1 MIAFDLG
8 EELDLVVQTAQRFA
22 DADLRPAARAAS
34 ASRQVPETIVQKFV
48 QMGLG
53 LCDLPEHF
61 GGMGLGLVGQTAI
74 QEVLAGGDA
83 GLNLA
88 LPQAGAMGRLLTLLG
103 DPQQQRAFLAPFVQH
118 AQRTWSAVALSESQ
132 PSNNGLLHT
141 KAVRQ
146 KDQYLLHGRKSFVLQ
161 AGVCDHLIVLA
172 QVNEDRGMAGIG
184 AFMVP
189 RHTAGV
195 SVAERQTLVGL
206 DVVNG
211 ADVVL
216 HDVRIDAGM
225 RLGEGDLMPK
235 LDHFFAAE
243 SLLHAAQA
251 VGVAQSAYAYALA
264 YAQERHAFGKPIAHF
279 QSIAFLLAD
288 MFMQLEAARTL
299 VQYGAWAMDSQ
310 TPDAICRA
318 HQARAQADE
327 MAFFCTDS
335 AVQILGGHGYIQD
348 HPVEKWM
355 RDVRALALLHG
366 SREVSETRAAAD
378 LVNAP
383 LTYDLLPLGH
393 IQPVWS

>member
-8 EELDLVVQTAQRFA
+8 EELELVAQSAQRFA
-22 DADLRPAARAAS
+22 DTELRPAARAAA
-34 ASRQVPETIVQKFV
+34 ASRQVPEAMILKFV
-48 QMGLG
+48 QIGLG
-53 LCDLPEHF
+53 LCDLPEHL
-61 GGMGLGLVGQTAI
+61 GGMGLGFVGQTAI

-83 GLNLA
+83 GLSLA

-103 DPQQQRAFLAPFVQH
+103 DPQQQRTFLAPFVQNP
-118 AQRTWSAVALSESQ
+118 QRTWSAVALSEAAPAS
-132 PSNNGLLHT
+132 NGLLHT
-141 KAVRQ
+141 RAVRQ
-146 KDQYLLHGRKSFVLQ
+146 KDQYLIAGRKNFVLQ
-161 AGVCDHLIVLA
+161 ASVCDHLIVLA
-172 QVNEDRGMAGIG
+172 QVDEDRGMAGMG

-189 RHTAGV
+189 RQTPGV
-195 SVAERQTLVGL
+195 SVTERQTLVGL

-216 HDVRIDAGM
+216 KDVRVDASM
-225 RLGEGDLMPK
+225 RLGEGDLLPK
-235 LDHFFAAE
+235 LDRFFAGE
-243 SLLHAAQA
+243 SLLHAARA
-251 VGVAQSAYAYALA
+251 VGVAQSAYQYALA

-299 VQYGAWAMDSQ
+299 VQYGAWALDKQ
-310 TPDAICRA
+310 TSDAICRA

-327 MAFFCTDS
+327 MAFFCTDN

-366 SREVSETRAAAD
+366 SREVSETRAAAA
-378 LVNAP
+378 LVDAP